1 MIIGGDVMNN
11 IRRNRI
17 AIILIVLTLVM
28 VLSVGCTPKNQDVE
42 KPEDNDIENIGTLVE
57 YPLEIED
64 QFGNKVVFE
73 EAPEKIV
80 SLAPSNTE
88 ILFSLGLGDNV
99 VGVTS
104 FCDYPEEAGTKEQV
118 GGFQEINIERI
129 IELETDMVFQYG
141 PGDENINNSLKEAGI
156 KVISY
161 EPETID
167 EVIDL
172 INTIGKITGKTLEA
186 EEITKDMMDRRDA
199 IVEKIKDAE
208 KVRVFYEI
216 WHDPLTAAGPGS
228 FMDELMAL
236 AGGDNI
242 AKDADSPYPQFDVE
256 KLIEMDPEVYLS
268 ADDMEERTPESIKQ
282 RPGYESITA
291 IKNDKIYPLE
301 PNIVSRPGPRI
312 VDALELVAKA
322 IHPELFK

>member
-1 MIIGGDVMNN
+1 MKTIKK
-11 IRRNRI
+11 NRI
-17 AIILIVLTLVM
+17 AIMFVVFVLVM
-28 VLSVGCTPKNQDVE
+28 ALSVGCTSNNQEVQ
-42 KPEDNDIENIGTLVE
+42 KPEEKNHEVVESVVE

-73 EAPEKIV
+73 EAPERIV
-80 SLAPSNTE
+80 SLAPSHTE

-104 FCDYPEEAGTKEQV
+104 FCDYPEEASTKEKI
-118 GGFQEINIERI
+118 GSFQEINLERI
-129 IELETDMVFQYG
+129 IELEADMVFQYG
-141 PGDENINNSLKEAGI
+141 PGDEDINKSLEEAGI

-167 EVIDL
+167 EVVDL

-186 EEITKDMMDRRDA
+186 EKITKDMMDRRDA
-199 IVEKIKDAE
+199 VVRKTNDVD
-208 KVRVFYEI
+208 KVKVFYEI

-228 FMDELMAL
+228 FMDELITL
-236 AGGDNI
+236 AGGENI

-256 KLIEMDPEVYLS
+256 KLIERDPEIYLA
-268 ADDMEERTPESIKQ
+268 ADDMEERDPESIKQ
-282 RPGYESITA
+282 RPGYESISA
-291 IKNDKIYPLE
+291 IKNDRIYPLE

-312 VDALELVAKA
+312 VEALELVAKA
-322 IHPELFK
+322 IHPELFQ

>member
-1 MIIGGDVMNN
+1 MKTIKK
-11 IRRNRI
+11 NRI
-17 AIILIVLTLVM
+17 AIMFVVFVLVM
-28 VLSVGCTPKNQDVE
+28 ALSVGCTSNNQEVQ
-42 KPEDNDIENIGTLVE
+42 KPEEKNHEVVESVVE

-73 EAPEKIV
+73 EAPERIV
-80 SLAPSNTE
+80 SLAPSHTE

-104 FCDYPEEAGTKEQV
+104 FCDYPEEASTKEKI
-118 GGFQEINIERI
+118 GGFQEINLERI
-129 IELETDMVFQYG
+129 IELEADMVFQYG
-141 PGDENINNSLKEAGI
+141 PGDEDINKSLEEAGI

-167 EVIDL
+167 EVVDL

-186 EEITKDMMDRRDA
+186 EKITKDMMDRRDA
-199 IVEKIKDAE
+199 VVRKTNDVD
-208 KVRVFYEI
+208 KVKVFYEI

-228 FMDELMAL
+228 FMDELITL
-236 AGGDNI
+236 AGGENI

-256 KLIEMDPEVYLS
+256 KLIERDPEIYLA
-268 ADDMEERTPESIKQ
+268 ADDMEERDPESIKQ
-282 RPGYESITA
+282 RPGYESISA
-291 IKNDKIYPLE
+291 IKNDRIYPLE

-312 VDALELVAKA
+312 VEALELVAKA
-322 IHPELFK
+322 IHPELFQ